1 MPTEMTSSPVSNFG
15 ATRNKLLAFGAVVL
29 LLSGAFAPEAEAAIF
44 TVTSQGN
51 NGPGS
56 LRQAITDANATPGA
70 DTIQFNIPGA
80 GVKTITLA
88 STLPTI
94 TEQVRIDGYTQPGSS
109 ANSLLVGNNAVLH
122 LELNG
127 NNSTVNGLTIAA
139 NNCTILGMVINQFT
153 YAGIKIDDSDDH
165 IVQGNWIGL
174 NSAGTAASAN
184 GGNGI
189 RVENS
194 NGNLIGG
201 TAPAARNVISG
212 NGRQGIL
219 FVDVSNSTIAGNYIG
234 TNANGAG
241 AIPNADAGIRLSGSS
256 ANNTVG
262 GTSGSAANLLSG
274 NDGFGIHITD
284 TGSSNNVVAG
294 NLIGLNASGTAALG
308 NSKNGVRLDEE
319 TWGNMIG
326 GATVAARN
334 VISGN
339 SDYGINIRHIS
350 TSGNTVR
357 NNYIG
362 TNASGTAALSNGGF
376 GVVVLNGADNTQIL
390 DNLISGNTLA
400 GSPGGGAG
408 TSRGGIYLS
417 DVGQTTIQRNVIGL
431 DASGDPL
438 GNGGGTES
446 GGIHVAA
453 GTLSPIMIGGGSM
466 EGNSIASN
474 IGTGITIQ
482 SVEQVTL
489 LGNTIHDN
497 SGLGIDL
504 GDDGVTVN
512 DLGDIDSGPN
522 ALQNFPVLATAT
534 TVGGNTTIVGTLN
547 STASGDFRIEFFS
560 SPAADPSG
568 YGEGANYL
576 GSFGTNTDAAG
587 DASFTAVLTG
597 VSLTDGH
604 VVTATATNIATNN
617 TSEFSAALAKNQP
630 PVAVCQP
637 ATVYLDAL
645 GNATITTALVDNGSF
660 DPDGTITSSVSPSS
674 VDCSD
679 IGTVTVTLTVT
690 DNGGLTNDCTAT
702 VTVLDDLTP
711 VISGCPSNISL
722 SADASCDAVATWT
735 APTVSDNCSG
745 ASISG
750 DHNSGDAFPIGT
762 TTVTYT
768 ATDAAGNTSIC
779 SFTVTVADD
788 TDPVISGCP
797 SNISLSAGASCDAV
811 ATWTAPTV
819 SDNCS
824 GASISGDHN
833 SGDTFPLGT
842 TTVTYT
848 ATDAAGNTS
857 ICSFTVTVT
866 DDTDPVI
873 SGCPGNISLSAG
885 AACTAVATWTAP
897 TVSDNCSGASISGDQ
912 NSGDAFPLG
921 TTTVTYTASDAAGNS
936 STCSFTVTV
945 ADNTDPVISGCPGN
959 ISLSAGAG
967 CDAVATW
974 TAPTVSDNCSG
985 ATISGDHNSGDT
997 FPLGTTTV
1005 TYTATDAA
1013 GNTSI
1018 CSFTVTVTDNT
1029 PPNAVCQ
1036 SLTVYLDAA
1045 GQATISPA
1053 DLDGGSSDNC
1063 SIAGMSISQST
1074 FDCTDLGMNTVALTV
1089 TDPSGNSATCTS
1101 TVTVADTLSPTIT
1114 CPTNLI
1120 VNNDPGLCSATVNYP
1135 MPVVSDNCSSN
1146 LVMTAGLPSGSI
1158 FPTGTTTVSYRV
1170 TDPSG
1175 LSDSCSF
1182 TVTVIDAE
1190 APVISCQNVSVIM
1203 DASGQ
1208 ASITAAMINGGST
1221 DNCGIA
1227 SITASPTTFTA
1238 AGNFPVTLTV
1248 TDINGN
1254 TSTCASTVT
1263 VIDNTPPVILCQPT
1277 TIYIDNNGTA
1287 ILNATD
1293 IDAGSSDNSGTL
1305 SLFTLP
1311 STFNCGQLGSNSTY
1325 LLGTDASGNMAFCA
1339 TTVTVLDTLDP
1350 VAVCQDITV
1359 NLGAGG
1365 TVTITPA
1372 MVGANSTD
1380 NCGGSLNF
1388 ALSQTTFNATGTYT
1402 VVLTV
1407 TDASGNTSTCSSTV
1421 TVIDNEP
1428 PVAICQ
1434 DATIYL
1440 DQNGNAALYPG
1451 MINAGSYDLQ
1461 GPVTLSTS
1469 QSSFGCNQL
1478 GANNVTLIVT
1488 DNSGGQSFCLA
1499 QVTVLDTIAPVAAC
1513 QDITVSLGPD
1523 GTATITGA
1531 MIGANSTDNCGSALN
1546 YTISQ
1551 STFTGTGTY
1560 SVVFTVTDA
1569 SGNSSSCTSTVTVT
1583 DDTPPIAICQDD
1595 TIYLDNSGAAT
1606 ITPEMIDAGSYDIG
1620 GTITLSASQL
1630 NFNCNNLGA
1639 NNVTLIITDNTGNQ
1653 TFCLSTVTVLDTIAP
1668 AAACQDITVGLDPD
1682 GTATITGAMVG
1693 GNSTDNCGNALT
1705 YSLSQYTFSS
1715 TGAYTVVL
1723 TVTDASG
1730 NSSTCTST
1738 VTVNDD
1744 AAPVAVCQD
1753 TTIYLDPDG
1762 HAGITPEMIDGGS
1775 YDVGGTISLGASQ
1788 TDFGCNNLGAN
1799 NVTLI
1804 VTDNTGNQAFCLS
1817 TVTVLDT
1824 IAPVAVCQDIS
1835 VVLDNQGQVSI
1846 TGATIGAN
1854 STDNCPGGL
1863 SYSLSQSNFNATGTY
1878 TVVLTVTDA
1887 SGNSSTCS
1895 STVTV
1900 IDNTPPVA
1908 QCQNT
1913 TIYLDGNGNASITP
1927 QQIDGG
1933 SFDNAGI
1940 TAMTAS
1946 QTVFGCVDLGTNPV
1960 TLTVFD
1966 NMGNTATC
1974 EALVTVLDTL
1984 APTAI
1989 CQDITAYLDPSGQV
2003 TISAADIGGS
2013 STDNCGSGP
2022 LTLQLDTLHFAGEGQ
2037 FQVVLTVT
2045 DASGNTSTCTAL
2057 VNTVKPQPPL
2067 VIPAGFSPNDD
2078 GIADNWV
2085 IQGLEYYPANDVVIF
2100 NRWGSLLYKA
2110 APYLNDWH
2118 GQVTSGGAMPG
2129 ELPAGTYFYQLSL
2142 GNGDVRTGYLQLN
2155 R

>member
-1 MPTEMTSSPVSNFG
+1 
-15 ATRNKLLAFGAVVL
+15 
-29 LLSGAFAPEAEAAIF
+29 
-44 TVTSQGN
+44 
-51 NGPGS
+51 
-56 LRQAITDANATPGA
+56 
-70 DTIQFNIPGA
+70 
-80 GVKTITLA
+80 
-88 STLPTI
+88 
-94 TEQVRIDGYTQPGSS
+94 
-109 ANSLLVGNNAVLH
+109 
-122 LELNG
+122 
-127 NNSTVNGLTIAA
+127 
-139 NNCTILGMVINQFT
+139 
-153 YAGIKIDDSDDH
+153 
-165 IVQGNWIGL
+165 
-174 NSAGTAASAN
+174 
-184 GGNGI
+184 
-189 RVENS
+189 
-194 NGNLIGG
+194 
-201 TAPAARNVISG
+201 
-212 NGRQGIL
+212 
-219 FVDVSNSTIAGNYIG
+219 
-234 TNANGAG
+234 
-241 AIPNADAGIRLSGSS
+241 
-256 ANNTVG
+256 
-262 GTSGSAANLLSG
+262 
-274 NDGFGIHITD
+274 
-284 TGSSNNVVAG
+284 
-294 NLIGLNASGTAALG
+294 
-308 NSKNGVRLDEE
+308 
-319 TWGNMIG
+319 
-326 GATVAARN
+326 
-334 VISGN
+334 
-339 SDYGINIRHIS
+339 
-350 TSGNTVR
+350 
-357 NNYIG
+357 
-362 TNASGTAALSNGGF
+362 
-376 GVVVLNGADNTQIL
+376 
-390 DNLISGNTLA
+390 
-400 GSPGGGAG
+400 
-408 TSRGGIYLS
+408 
-417 DVGQTTIQRNVIGL
+417 
-431 DASGDPL
+431 
-438 GNGGGTES
+438 
-446 GGIHVAA
+446 
-453 GTLSPIMIGGGSM
+453 
-466 EGNSIASN
+466 
-474 IGTGITIQ
+474 
-482 SVEQVTL
+482 
-489 LGNTIHDN
+489 
-497 SGLGIDL
+497 
-504 GDDGVTVN
+504 
-512 DLGDIDSGPN
+512 
-522 ALQNFPVLATAT
+522 
-534 TVGGNTTIVGTLN
+534 
-547 STASGDFRIEFFS
+547 
-560 SPAADPSG
+560 
-568 YGEGANYL
+568 
-576 GSFGTNTDAAG
+576 
-587 DASFTAVLTG
+587 
-597 VSLTDGH
+597 
-604 VVTATATNIATNN
+604 
-617 TSEFSAALAKNQP
+617 
-630 PVAVCQP
+630 
-637 ATVYLDAL
+637 
-645 GNATITTALVDNGSF
+645 
-660 DPDGTITSSVSPSS
+660 
-674 VDCSD
+674 
-679 IGTVTVTLTVT
+679 
-690 DNGGLTNDCTAT
+690 
-702 VTVLDDLTP
+702 
-711 VISGCPSNISL
+711 
-722 SADASCDAVATWT
+722 
-735 APTVSDNCSG
+735 
-745 ASISG
+745 
-750 DHNSGDAFPIGT
+750 
-762 TTVTYT
+762 
-768 ATDAAGNTSIC
+768 
-779 SFTVTVADD
+779 
-788 TDPVISGCP
+788 
-797 SNISLSAGASCDAV
+797 
-811 ATWTAPTV
+811 
-819 SDNCS
+819 
-824 GASISGDHN
+824 
-833 SGDTFPLGT
+833 
-842 TTVTYT
+842 
-848 ATDAAGNTS
+848 
-857 ICSFTVTVT
+857 
-866 DDTDPVI
+866 
-873 SGCPGNISLSAG
+873 
-885 AACTAVATWTAP
+885 
-897 TVSDNCSGASISGDQ
+897 
-912 NSGDAFPLG
+912 
-921 TTTVTYTASDAAGNS
+921 
-936 STCSFTVTV
+936 
-945 ADNTDPVISGCPGN
+945 
-959 ISLSAGAG
+959 
-967 CDAVATW
+967 
-974 TAPTVSDNCSG
+974 
-985 ATISGDHNSGDT
+985 SGDT

-1063 SIAGMSISQST
+1063 SIAGMSISQTT

-1101 TVTVADTLSPTIT
+1101 TVTVADTLSPTII

-1120 VNNDPGLCSATVNYP
+1120 VNNGPGLCSATVNYP

-1146 LVMTAGLPSGSI
+1146 LVLTAGLPSGSV
-1158 FPTGTTTVSYRV
+1158 FPTGTTTVSYRA

-1227 SITASPTTFTA
+1227 IITASPTTFTA

-1254 TSTCASTVT
+1254 TSTCTSTVT

-1350 VAVCQDITV
+1350 IAVCQDITV

-1380 NCGGSLNF
+1380 NCGGNLNL

-1440 DQNGNAALYPG
+1440 DQSGNAALYPG

-1478 GANNVTLIVT
+1478 GVNNVTLIVT

-1499 QVTVLDTIAPVAAC
+1499 QVTVLDTIAPVAVC

-1569 SGNSSSCTSTVTVT
+1569 SGNSSSCTSTVTVA
-1583 DDTPPIAICQDD
+1583 DDTPPIAICQND

-1639 NNVTLIITDNTGNQ
+1639 NNVTLIVTDNTGNQ

-1668 AAACQDITVGLDPD
+1668 AAACQNITVGLDPD

-1705 YSLSQYTFSS
+1705 YSLSQYTFNS

-1744 AAPVAVCQD
+1744 APPVAVCQD

-1775 YDVGGTISLGASQ
+1775 YDVGGTITLGASQ
-1788 TDFGCNNLGAN
+1788 TDFGCNNLGPN
-1799 NVTLI
+1799 SITLI
-1804 VTDNTGNQAFCLS
+1804 VTDNTGNQAFCIAV
-1817 TVTVLDT
+1817 VTVLDT
-1824 IAPVAVCQDIS
+1824 IAPVALCQDIS

-1946 QTVFGCVDLGTNPV
+1946 QTVFGCADLGTNPV

-2022 LTLQLDTLHFAGEGQ
+2022 LTLQLDTLHFVGEGQ

-2045 DASGNTSTCTAL
+2045 DASGNTSTCTAI

-2085 IQGLEYYPANDVVIF
+2085 IQGLEYYPANDVAIF

-2118 GQVTSGGAMPG
+2118 GQLTSGGAMPG